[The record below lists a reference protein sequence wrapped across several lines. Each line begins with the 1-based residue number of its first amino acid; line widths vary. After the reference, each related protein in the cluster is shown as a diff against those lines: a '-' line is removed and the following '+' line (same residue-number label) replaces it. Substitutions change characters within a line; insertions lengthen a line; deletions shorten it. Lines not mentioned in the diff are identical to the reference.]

1 MNYRT
6 TTLMARTDYTGDA
19 HPIVDID
26 VVDPISQIVVIVE
39 PDNAVGWVGSK
50 GHPVRLI
57 PKLEIIDGSDVLY
70 SLVGAE
76 AHAVDF
82 YDNGKLALGDI
93 QYLTGQP
100 CRVPIQMNFG
110 RYLWDP
116 ELAFDP
122 KKFIN
127 PQLKISL
134 DFDAGGLVHNHVF
147 ITVLAKIFDEKSIS
161 PIGFLM
167 NKEIKDFVMG
177 PNAHEYTD
185 LPVDFPYRRL
195 FVRAQEYGSWP
206 DWNIAHIK
214 LSEDQDKK
222 IPLDLTGEQIA
233 DSIVTQFP
241 PVTGNI
247 KSQVTNVLATWHN
260 VATRATS
267 IMATTWRN
275 LATDQNPCVYNIN
288 GGTFNLIGSVGGNA
302 HFFER
307 GYCPHGVL
315 CIPFGLQNEI
325 ADWYDV
331 TKVNS
336 LKLDITGAA
345 GLAGT
350 ETCQVHLQQLRRY

>member
-1 MNYRT
+1 
-6 TTLMARTDYTGDA
+6 MARTDYTGDVSK
-19 HPIVDID
+19 PVDID
-26 VVDPISQIVVIVE
+26 IVDPVSRIIVVVE
-39 PDNAVGWVGSK
+39 PDNGLGLAYSM

-57 PKLEIIDGSDVLY
+57 PKLELIDGSDVLY
-70 SLVGAE
+70 SLTGAE
-76 AHAVDF
+76 GHAVDF

-93 QYLTGQP
+93 SYLLNVH

-127 PQLKISL
+127 PQLKFSL
-134 DFDAGGLVHNHVF
+134 DFDAGGTKHSHVYVT
-147 ITVLAKIFDEKSIS
+147 ILAEIFDEKAVT
-161 PIGFLM
+161 PVGFLM
-167 NKEIKDFVMG
+167 NKEIKNYVLG
-177 PNAHEYTD
+177 SNAHEYTD

-195 FVRAQEYGSWP
+195 FVRAQDYGAWP
-206 DWNIAHIK
+206 DWTLAHIK

-222 IPLDLTGEQIA
+222 IPLDHTAEQIA

-241 PVTGNI
+241 PVIGTI
-247 KSQVTNVLATWHN
+247 RSQVTAALATWHN
-260 VATRATS
+260 VATRATR

-275 LATDQNPCVYNIN
+275 AAAAQNPATYSVN
-288 GGTFNLIGSVGGNA
+288 GGTYTLIGSLGGNVQLL
-302 HFFER
+302 ER

-315 CIPFGLQNEI
+315 CIPFGLQNDM

-331 TKVNS
+331 TKVGS
-336 LKLDITGAA
+336 LKLDITAGA

-350 ETCQVHLQQLRRY
+350 ETCQVLLQQLRRY

>member
-6 TTLMARTDYTGDA
+6 TTLMARTDFTGDA
-19 HPIVDID
+19 NKIVDID
-26 VVDPISQIVVIVE
+26 VVDPISQIIVVVE
-39 PDNAVGWVGSK
+39 PDNGFGMMTSA

-57 PKLEIIDGSDVLY
+57 PKLSIVDGSDVLY
-70 SLVGAE
+70 SLTGAE

-93 QYLTGQP
+93 SYLINVH

-110 RYLWDP
+110 RYLYDP

-127 PQLKISL
+127 PQLKFSL
-134 DFDAGGLVHNHVF
+134 DFDAGGTKHGHVF
-147 ITVLAKIFDEKSIS
+147 VTVLAKIFDEKIIS

-167 NKEIKDFVMG
+167 NKEIKDYVLG
-177 PNAHEYTD
+177 ASGHEYTD
-185 LPVDFPYRRL
+185 LPVDFSYRRL

-206 DWNIAHIK
+206 DWNLAHIK
-214 LSEDQDKK
+214 LSEDQDKR
-222 IPLDLTGEQIA
+222 IPVDHTAEQIA

-241 PVTGNI
+241 PVTGTMRT
-247 KSQVTNVLATWHN
+247 QVTVALATWHN
-260 VATRATS
+260 VATRATR
-267 IMATTWRN
+267 IMATTYRN
-275 LATDQNPCVYNIN
+275 TAIAQNPAIYSVN
-288 GGTFNLIGSVGGNA
+288 GGTFAIIGSLGGNVQLL
-302 HFFER
+302 ER

-315 CIPFGLQNEI
+315 CIPFGLQNDI

-331 TKVNS
+331 AKVSS

-350 ETCQVHLQQLRRY
+350 ETCQVLLQQLRRY